1 MWMNTE
7 CVVQSEVRR
16 EKQVSPISVSTDR
29 ESRKV
34 VQTNP
39 FAGWNGD
46 TDIENR
52 HVDTVGGWGKW
63 DEFRE

>member
-7 CVVQSEVRR
+7 SVIQSEVRR
-16 EKQVSPISVSTDR
+16 EKQVSCISVSTYR

-39 FAGWNGD
+39 FAGREW
-46 TDIENR
+46 R
-52 HVDTVGGWGKW
+52 HRHREQTRGHSGGMGKVG
-63 DEFRE
+63 